1 MSAGA
6 TVGVAR
12 VSAPAI
18 RVVIADDSPELR
30 MLLRLGLDDTEGL
43 HVAGEA
49 SDGAEALA
57 LVEAIRPD
65 VVLLDVA
72 MPIMDG
78 LEALEEIGKRY
89 AGSVPVVIW
98 SGFSASHLAE
108 RALSLG
114 ASAYV
119 EKTGDL
125 GPVATALRRAV
136 LSRAAPDPPTTLTA
150 TSASLPAPPH
160 DQHPPIDRGPH
171 ASPAARGDRALFGS
185 ATTAVAISVALFAL
199 IFLWRLADPS
209 AEAGVG
215 GLYVLPVGLL
225 AAQFGRRVGVLAAGV
240 ACLLWWV
247 GVEDEVEALAYVPRF
262 AVYLLIGLL
271 AGWSSDRLREGLV
284 HRAKDAAAVLAA
296 NRRLAEA
303 IAQSEIALDKL
314 AATNADL
321 NQFMHVAS
329 HDLAEPLRTMSG
341 FSQLVS
347 TRYADGLDDSGQ
359 EFLAH
364 IVAGAARMQALLDDL
379 RSFTRAS
386 QQPLHRE
393 LVDLDGVVA
402 DVRAALGATLRDR
415 HAEVAVDNDLPC
427 VLGDSTLLGLVL
439 QNLISNAVKFNQS
452 PTPTV
457 RIASREVG
465 DTVVI
470 DVADNG
476 IGIEPEHRD
485 RVFDLFQRLHT
496 RDDYTGTGLGLAICR
511 RILGRHGGSI
521 GLTSTVG
528 VGTTF
533 TLTLPAGDIP

>member
-1 MSAGA
+1 
-6 TVGVAR
+6 
-12 VSAPAI
+12 
-18 RVVIADDSPELR
+18 
-30 MLLRLGLDDTEGL
+30 
-43 HVAGEA
+43 
-49 SDGAEALA
+49 
-57 LVEAIRPD
+57 
-65 VVLLDVA
+65 
-72 MPIMDG
+72 
-78 LEALEEIGKRY
+78 
-89 AGSVPVVIW
+89 
-98 SGFSASHLAE
+98 
-108 RALSLG
+108 
-114 ASAYV
+114 
-119 EKTGDL
+119 
-125 GPVATALRRAV
+125 
-136 LSRAAPDPPTTLTA
+136 
-150 TSASLPAPPH
+150 
-160 DQHPPIDRGPH
+160 
-171 ASPAARGDRALFGS
+171 
-185 ATTAVAISVALFAL
+185 VALFAL

-329 HDLAEPLRTMSG
+329 RDLAEPLRTMSG

-439 QNLISNAVKFNQS
+439 QNLMSNAVKFNQS